1 MNRRRNVLISLLA
14 AVLSGV
20 LVYSIYVL
28 QLKQIELQE
37 TVQIIVPSRFV
48 ATGEQLTADMLT
60 TKWIAKASYEQEMIL
75 SAAEVVSLETAV
87 PLGEGEPILSWKV
100 SPYRLLPKR
109 DESTFQIPRDYVLS
123 VSNGIR
129 AGDRVVLYISGEE
142 TASSRLFDQLVTVAS
157 VKTSGNLE
165 VDDPKNPNILSLA
178 NGDREKM
185 YASRRDANAMIDY
198 VNLNLTEEQW
208 LRIDQLCKQ
217 GGHKLVIAYSP
228 MSLDSVRPQQT
239 GGQP

>member
-1 MNRRRNVLISLLA
+1 MNRKKNLVISLLA

-37 TVQIIVPSRFV
+37 TVEVLVPSRFV

-60 TKWIAKASYEQEMIL
+60 TKWIAKASYEPEMATSVADIL
-75 SAAEVVSLETAV
+75 SLETAV
-87 PLGEGEPILSWKV
+87 PLGQGEPILSWKV
-100 SPYRLLPKR
+100 SPYRLMPKR

-129 AGDRVVLYISGEE
+129 AGDQVVLYVSGEAS
-142 TASSRLFDQLVTVAS
+142 ASSRLFDQLVTVAS

-165 VDDPKNPNILSLA
+165 VDDPKNPNLLSLA
-178 NGDREKM
+178 NGDRQKM

-198 VNLNLTEEQW
+198 VNLNLTEAQW
-208 LRIDQLCKQ
+208 LEIDELCKQ
-217 GGHKLVIAYSP
+217 GQHKLVIAYSP
-228 MSLDSVRPQQT
+228 MTMDAIHPELT
-239 GGQP
+239 GGQS

>member
-1 MNRRRNVLISLLA
+1 MNRRRNLIISLLA

-20 LVYSIYVL
+20 LVYSIYML

-37 TVQIIVPSRFV
+37 TVEIIVPTRFV

-60 TKWIAKASYEQEMIL
+60 TKWIARASYEPEMIV
-75 SAAEVVSLETAV
+75 SAADVVSLETSI
-87 PLGEGEPILSWKV
+87 PMGQGEPILSWKI
-100 SPYRLLPKR
+100 SPYRLMPKR

-129 AGDRVVLYISGEE
+129 AGDQVVLYVSSEE
-142 TASSRLFDQLVTVAS
+142 SASSRLFEQLVTVAS

-165 VDDPKNPNILSLA
+165 VDDPKNSNLLSLA
-178 NGDREKM
+178 NGDLQKM

-228 MSLDSVRPQQT
+228 MSMDAIKPQPV
-239 GGQP
+239 GGQS